1 VGRTQEHRMSSGG
14 VVGNVYDKYGTRN
27 PIARMLMRR
36 FLEAVT
42 ELYDHAGPSTVLE
55 VGCGEGLLAQH
66 FVTHGARPERF
77 EATDVDTSRIA
88 SDLDPI
94 ISVRQASIYELPYD
108 DAEFDLVVCCEVL
121 EHVERPA
128 DAFAELA
135 RVAAKR
141 VLVSTPW
148 EPLWR
153 ILNVM
158 RGRYLRELGNT
169 PGHIQHFT
177 RAELERLAST
187 SLRVLARRRPIP
199 WTILLG
205 EPLR

>member
-1 VGRTQEHRMSSGG
+1 
-14 VVGNVYDKYGTRN
+14 
-27 PIARMLMRR
+27 
-36 FLEAVT
+36 
-42 ELYDHAGPSTVLE
+42 
-55 VGCGEGLLAQH
+55 
-66 FVTHGARPERF
+66 
-77 EATDVDTSRIA
+77 
-88 SDLDPI
+88 
-94 ISVRQASIYELPYD
+94 
-108 DAEFDLVVCCEVL
+108 
-121 EHVERPA
+121 
-128 DAFAELA
+128 
-135 RVAAKR
+135 